1 MENPIINLEKLSE
14 PVTKLVEVISAGI
27 GRLYAPFG
35 TVRQARADATA
46 KIVHANADGAVIE
59 IQERANAR
67 VQYREA
73 VRQQNI
79 ERIASQAALELPEKV
94 SSDRVNPDWTLQ
106 YFDHAQDVCDEDMQ
120 QLWARILAGEVANP
134 GSYSKRT
141 LQFLKTLDK
150 EEAEAFTYICSLC
163 LTDEN
168 GWYQLPEESEM
179 RQALREKYGDAD
191 YVAHFTSIGLLLP
204 TTGEVL
210 PSTVRKGVEL
220 TYFGGTV
227 VLETTEEE
235 KKGPLARLEIGIS
248 FRAFSSIGQELASI
262 AGAVPVA
269 GYVERL
275 ANGCDERYRI
285 QFREKQKI

>member
-1 MENPIINLEKLSE
+1 MGNPITSLEKLSE
-14 PVTKLVEVISAGI
+14 PVTKLVEVIAAGI
-27 GRLYAPFG
+27 GRVYAPFG

-46 KIVHANADGAVIE
+46 KIIHAKADGSVIE

-67 VQYREA
+67 VQHREA

-94 SSDRVNPDWTLQ
+94 SSNGVNLDWTLQ
-106 YFDHAQDVCDEDMQ
+106 YFDHAQDVCDENMQ
-120 QLWARILAGEVANP
+120 KLWARILAGEVANP

-150 EEAEAFTYICSLC
+150 GEAEAFTYICSLC
-163 LTDEN
+163 LTEEN
-168 GWYQLPEESEM
+168 GWYELPEEPEM
-179 RQALREKYGDAD
+179 RQTLSEKYGDAD

-204 TTGEVL
+204 ATGEVL

-220 TYFGGTV
+220 TYFGRNF

-235 KKGPLARLEIGIS
+235 KKGPLARLEIGIGL
-248 FRAFSSIGQELASI
+248 RAFSSIGQQLASI
-262 AGAVPVA
+262 AGAVPFE

-275 ANGCDERYRI
+275 ANGCDERYKI
-285 QFREKQKI
+285 KFREH